1 MILIY
6 KNRGILIP
14 VYLIAS
20 MLATF
25 LTKAVLNNYI
35 GGFFSTINLHH
46 AFGVGLIIPAI
57 WTYLVRH
64 DYYRDNEGKK
74 VIMDTENSFFF
85 ISIDLW
91 SRIFFITGILFLLKD
106 LF

>member
-6 KNRGILIP
+6 KNRGTLIP

-20 MLATF
+20 MLTTF

-46 AFGVGLIIPAI
+46 AFGVGLIILPAPLE
-57 WTYLVRH
+57 LVIA
-64 DYYRDNEGKK
+64 NWFIE
-74 VIMDTENSFFF
+74 IFNINSGTK
-85 ISIDLW
+85 IKYTQQVES
-91 SRIFFITGILFLLKD
+91 
-106 LF
+106 